1 MSQTRTTF
9 EMLAGR
15 GSRRGP
21 YNVYDAAVEQ
31 ILRDASTDSHPSND
45 PALPAGQLQR
55 PSPISKSR
63 LAPILAVAAGFV
75 LVIVSIGIVGFV
87 NRERGNSDTDLAGTN
102 PEVVA
107 PQTPGVDDS
116 TSLDTGTGADLV
128 PFSDA
133 GSLSW
138 SEIEIS
144 PDAGTV
150 ENIVYFQDRF
160 VAFTVSGRLFRSDRG
175 EEWSEI
181 QSDIPPL
188 FDPHMFATESMAVL
202 GGEADS
208 GYQVW
213 GSTDGSGWHLLDL
226 PQPEFHSITAAGD
239 GDGVDPY
246 WLLGMAEYNGTL
258 VLGINYTTPDGAAST
273 AGPYVSR
280 FWIGDGENWEI
291 GEEPLG
297 GESTYALSLN
307 AIPTGIVS
315 VAVESSRDTGL
326 SEWKTFLSTDGIDWQ
341 EMNIAVPAVNN
352 APLDETIATTPNGL
366 LMATQFLMD
375 SNSELATELGDVA
388 VWVSPDGVDWA
399 PTSIVNVEFWPRMV
413 FGGELGAIAA
423 IADMSGS
430 TKILFSKDL
439 TSWSIEHQQ
448 PAASGITS
456 PASGAIGP
464 SSALLSFPAPIPPTD
479 AGAATVWLGQPLE
492 VATRPDSE
500 QTSPAT
506 TIPADQRERYHMRIA
521 VLDGIAIVDGDGVNS
536 EVSMTAEAAIDG
548 RCITSGEAPI
558 EMMLDETEPAYQTA
572 NRILNSLTCD
582 VSTMAVTIDE
592 NGNPSGVIAVLNDSS
607 VSQIQQAVGEGISVE
622 IDHADQ

>member
-1 MSQTRTTF
+1 MSQTRANF

-31 ILRDASTDSHPSND
+31 ILRDTSTDSHPSTN
-45 PALPAGQLQR
+45 PVLSAGQLQR

-75 LVIVSIGIVGFV
+75 LVLVSIGIAGFV
-87 NRERGNSDTDLAGTN
+87 NRERGNNDMAGTN

-116 TSLDTGTGADLV
+116 TSPDTGTGV
-128 PFSDA
+128 GSGPFSDA
-133 GSLSW
+133 SSLSW

-160 VAFTVSGRLFRSDRG
+160 VAFTASGRLFRSDRG

-181 QSDIPPL
+181 QADIPPL
-188 FDPHMFATESMAVL
+188 FDPHMFASESMAVL
-202 GGEADS
+202 GGGADG

-213 GSTDGSGWHLLDL
+213 GSTDGGSWHLVDL
-226 PQPEFHSITAAGD
+226 PQPEFDSVAASGD
-239 GDGVDPY
+239 EDGFDPY

-258 VLGINYTTPDGAAST
+258 VLGINYTSPGDAAST

-280 FWIGDGENWEI
+280 FWIGDGENWEV

-297 GESTYALSLN
+297 GESTYALSIN

-326 SEWKTFLSTDGIDWQ
+326 SEWKTFLSTDGIEWQ
-341 EMNIAVPAVNN
+341 EMNVAVPAVNN
-352 APLDETIATTPNGL
+352 APLDETIAATPNGL

-375 SNSELATELGDVA
+375 SSSELATELGDVA

-423 IADMSGS
+423 IADMSGNA
-430 TKILFSKDL
+430 KILFSKDL
-439 TSWSIEHQQ
+439 TSWSIESLQ
-448 PAASGITS
+448 PRGQRRHHRSGQRCYWFIKRTS
-456 PASGAIGP
+456 LVSCTKP
-464 SSALLSFPAPIPPTD
+464 SNRHRRSNGVDRPAPRSRYWPRRRTDIPPNN
-479 AGAATVWLGQPLE
+479 GPHRP
-492 VATRPDSE
+492 TRALPHED
-500 QTSPAT
+500 
-506 TIPADQRERYHMRIA
+506 R
-521 VLDGIAIVDGDGVNS
+521 
-536 EVSMTAEAAIDG
+536 
-548 RCITSGEAPI
+548 
-558 EMMLDETEPAYQTA
+558 
-572 NRILNSLTCD
+572 
-582 VSTMAVTIDE
+582 
-592 NGNPSGVIAVLNDSS
+592 NPRWRRDR
-607 VSQIQQAVGEGISVE
+607 
-622 IDHADQ
+622 

>member
-1 MSQTRTTF
+1 MSKARKSF

-31 ILRDASTDSHPSND
+31 ILRDTNTDSPPSENQV
-45 PALPAGQLQR
+45 LSGRQLQR
-55 PSPISKSR
+55 PSSISKSR

-75 LVIVSIGIVGFV
+75 LVIVSIGIAGFV
-87 NRERGNSDTDLAGTN
+87 NRQPGNNETGIAGTN

-116 TSLDTGTGADLV
+116 TSLDTGTGVDSG

-133 GSLSW
+133 SSLAW

-160 VAFTVSGRLFRSDRG
+160 VAFTASGRLFRSDVG

-188 FDPHMFATESMAVL
+188 FDPQMFASESMAVL
-202 GGEADS
+202 GGRADR

-213 GSTDGSGWHLLDL
+213 GSTDGSSWHLLDL
-226 PQPEFHSITAAGD
+226 PEPEFGSVAAPD
-239 GDGVDPY
+239 GEDGFDPY

-258 VLGINYTTPDGAAST
+258 VLGINYTSPGGAAST

-280 FWIGDGENWEI
+280 FWIGDGEKWEI

-297 GESTYALSLN
+297 GESTYALSIN

-315 VAVESSRDTGL
+315 VAVQSSHDTDL
-326 SEWKTFLSTDGIDWQ
+326 PEWKTFLSTDGIDWQ

-375 SNSELATELGDVA
+375 SNSELAMELGDVA
-388 VWVSPDGVDWA
+388 IWVSPDGVDWA

-423 IADMSGS
+423 IADMSGNA
-430 TKILFSKDL
+430 KILFSKDL
-439 TSWSIEHQQ
+439 TSWSIENLE
-448 PAASGITS
+448 PVTSGGVTR
-456 PASGAIGP
+456 PASGAIGS
-464 SSALLSFPAPIPPTD
+464 SSALLSFAAPSPVADTD
-479 AGAATVWLGQPLE
+479 AATVWIGQPLE
-492 VATRPDSE
+492 VAAGPDGG
-500 QTSPAT
+500 QVSPPT
-506 TIPADQRERYHMRIA
+506 TVPAGQRESYHMRIA
-521 VLDGIAIVDGDGVNS
+521 VLDGIASVDGDGVNS
-536 EVSMTAEAAIDG
+536 EVSTRAEAAIDA
-548 RCITSGEAPI
+548 RCITSGEAPAL
-558 EMMLDETEPAYQTA
+558 LDETEPAYQTA
-572 NRILNSLTCD
+572 NRILSSITCD

-592 NGNPSGVIAVLNDSS
+592 DGNASGVIGVLNASS
-607 VSQIQQAVGEGISVE
+607 VSKIQQAVGEGIIVE